1 MECALI
7 LLALTVVI
15 MLIEWKSGQRQV
27 WYDVILMT
35 IQGLAGCVLFVML
48 FSQHPTVRINLQ
60 LLFFN
65 PLHLVYLWPIIK
77 GRSTRYWHLCAVLCV
92 LFLIGSQFQTYAEG
106 IYFLAL
112 CLLLQS
118 TLHIFLHKKNEQ

>member
-1 MECALI
+1 MHRTFLVWEV
-7 LLALTVVI
+7 LL
-15 MLIEWKSGQRQV
+15 MLVSGIIGV
-27 WYDVILMT
+27 
-35 IQGLAGCVLFVML
+35 VLFLML

-65 PLHLVYLWPIIK
+65 PLHLVYLWPVIK
-77 GRSTRYWHLCAVLCV
+77 GRPTRYWRICAVLCL